1 MVATDERLHSTLRA
15 PTPNRLQKI
24 GTADLVIGFTTHSVK
39 PSLAAKLAR
48 QAVRGAKTYFP
59 QLKTVIIHTDTGLSE
74 RTRQAVKAAGSA
86 GVPVIT
92 SRYSGVMGKGGGIAA
107 ILHGAQQ
114 LNARATVILDSHTTD
129 LSPEWIPALA
139 TLILKNRA
147 DLVKARYSWHP
158 PDSALNDLL
167 LYPFIRA
174 VWKLKLHHP
183 AAGDFAVSPQLAS
196 FILQQ
201 DVWGTEV
208 NRFGFDIWLS
218 TIAAIRGWRIAQA
231 AVGEKPPR
239 PSVSETQTM
248 SRFTDTVG
256 TMFRQLHLKYRRW
269 QQPTHPI
276 KVATFTEFSASTAP
290 ASIPEIDP
298 APLIE
303 TLTLGWMEYRRLW
316 QRIMFPEN
324 LASVEYLASHPAESF
339 HFPPNLWA
347 KIAYDFAVV
356 YNKGERDPDAV
367 AKALYP
373 LFMGRLASFAGE
385 IAGLTAVGRAGTVA
399 AQAVEFEDL
408 LPYLDYR
415 WEKYLPWVDSGEKR

>member
-1 MVATDERLHSTLRA
+1 MVEISAPLHAVLRP
-15 PTPNRLQKI
+15 PTPDRLRNI
-24 GTADLVIGFTTHSVK
+24 GTADLVIGFTTHSAK
-39 PSLAAKLAR
+39 PALAAKLAR

-59 QLKTVIIHTDTGLSE
+59 RLKTVIIHTDTGLSE
-74 RTRQAVKAAGSA
+74 RTRQAVSAAGSA
-86 GVPVIT
+86 GVPVI
-92 SRYSGVMGKGGGIAA
+92 SGRYTGVMGKGGGTAA
-107 ILHGAQQ
+107 ILHGARQ
-114 LNARATVILDSHTTD
+114 LGARATVILDSHTTD
-129 LSPEWIPALA
+129 LPPKWIPALA
-139 TLILKNRA
+139 TLILNGRA

-167 LYPFIRA
+167 LYPFTRA
-174 VWKLKLHHP
+174 VWRLKLHHP
-183 AAGDFAVSPQLAS
+183 AAGDFAASPEMVA
-196 FILQQ
+196 FILEQ

-218 TIAAIRGWRIAQA
+218 TIAALRGWRIAQA

-239 PSVSETQTM
+239 PAISETQQM
-248 SRFTDTVG
+248 SRFADTVG

-269 QQPTHPI
+269 QQPASPVKTT
-276 KVATFTEFSASTAP
+276 TFTEFSTATAA

-303 TLTLGWMEYRRLW
+303 TLTLGWMEYRALW

-324 LASVEYLASHPAESF
+324 LAAVEYLAAHPAESF

-367 AKALYP
+367 VKALYP
-373 LFMGRLASFAGE
+373 LFAGRFASFAGE

-408 LPYLDYR
+408 LPYLNYR